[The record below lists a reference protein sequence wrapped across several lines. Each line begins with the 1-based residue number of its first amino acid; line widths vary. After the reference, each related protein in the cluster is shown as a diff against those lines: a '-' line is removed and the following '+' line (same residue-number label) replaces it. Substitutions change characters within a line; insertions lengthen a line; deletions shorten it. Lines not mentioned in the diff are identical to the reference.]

1 MLRTIAFGL
10 LTLAFLTACGSSN
23 SPPSA
28 SGPEPTTPATTFTQ
42 ATGLGSSVAMARG
55 TLSGGLYRIS
65 IDGNTVTPIAVP
77 ADPADGAHAGYDT
90 FAVSA
95 DGRWL
100 AYAPRSPFNT
110 LPQEPVH
117 LFLQDLSSGSS
128 PVDLGTFGQVGTV
141 AVSSQGKVLISGSID
156 PVSEPSLLSGN
167 AYLVDG
173 GSVPPLPWMQDSYGA
188 SWSPDGTLVAAP
200 ASTGGDIQLKVG
212 DVLGASVRTFTV
224 SYGAIA
230 WSPDGLSIAVASST
244 GSHVGVNILDVRDG
258 SVRYLNDIQAD
269 RTRIAWSPDGSRLA
283 FAAVDTTR
291 TFAKI
296 SIADV
301 EGTSSPTEELAIGI
315 DPAWSHDGSY
325 IAYIRDG
332 SLYVTDV
339 STRAERKLGNFVQPL
354 VATSGCRMTADYCS
368 IIRPTLRVRF
378 AWPTRTAATNDIL
391 HTATTRSGR
400 RTAPRSPPSEE

>member
-1 MLRTIAFGL
+1 
-10 LTLAFLTACGSSN
+10 
-23 SPPSA
+23 
-28 SGPEPTTPATTFTQ
+28 
-42 ATGLGSSVAMARG
+42 MARG

-173 GSVPPLPWMQDSYGA
+173 GSVTPLPWMQDSYGA

-224 SYGAIA
+224 MAQ
-230 WSPDGLSIAVASST
+230 SPGRQTDCPSPWHRPPAPTLAST
-244 GSHVGVNILDVRDG
+244 
-258 SVRYLNDIQAD
+258 Y
-269 RTRIAWSPDGSRLA
+269 W
-283 FAAVDTTR
+283 
-291 TFAKI
+291 TFA
-296 SIADV
+296 
-301 EGTSSPTEELAIGI
+301 
-315 DPAWSHDGSY
+315 
-325 IAYIRDG
+325 
-332 SLYVTDV
+332 
-339 STRAERKLGNFVQPL
+339 
-354 VATSGCRMTADYCS
+354 
-368 IIRPTLRVRF
+368 
-378 AWPTRTAATNDIL
+378 
-391 HTATTRSGR
+391 
-400 RTAPRSPPSEE
+400 TAPSGISTTSRRIEHASRGRQMDRVLLSPQSTLPARSPRSQSQM